1 MSHTPSSA
9 PRALSAGEALLLKA
23 RVFVDYVASCG
34 NAEAHEL
41 VHAIDAHLSA
51 APPRAVEID
60 ESQIEE
66 SDGSDDG
73 WNTRHYD
80 SVENSVRD

>member
-51 APPRAVEID
+51 APARAVEID
-60 ESQIEE
+60 GRLIELLAAAPLP
-66 SDGSDDG
+66 DDDA
-73 WNTRHYD
+73 RHTYGA
-80 SVENSVRD
+80 